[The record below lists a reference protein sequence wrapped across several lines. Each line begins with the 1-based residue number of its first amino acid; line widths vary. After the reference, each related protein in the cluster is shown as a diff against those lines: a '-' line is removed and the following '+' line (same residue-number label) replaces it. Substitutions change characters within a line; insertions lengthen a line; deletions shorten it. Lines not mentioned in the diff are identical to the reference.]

1 MSRHKRKQLKHTLK
15 KLDSLERKHL
25 LCAQA
30 TVNSKLDEEY
40 DAAMAPLIAM
50 IMTDINAKASANGAA
65 FAQQH
70 LLHKG
75 LKIFGERGEKASLKE
90 VNPNYTSDSVLHRFR
105 FRS

>member
-1 MSRHKRKQLKHTLK
+1 MTRYERKLLKRTRK
-15 KLDSLERKHL
+15 KLDRLERKHL

-30 TVNSKLDEEY
+30 TVNSKYDEEY
-40 DAAMAPLIAM
+40 NAAMAPLIAM

-75 LKIFGERGEKASLKE
+75 LKIFGERGEKASLEE
-90 VNPNYTSDSVLHRFR
+90 VDQLHK
-105 FRS
+105 